1 MEKLASRLCKKIL
14 HSTHVYEHGPCW
26 KACHKSIWTW
36 FMESFRAADGVS
48 NRCCLVSWIQL
59 PSINVAAINV
69 DQMASCCGI
78 KICWHLL
85 GLRLP
90 KSHIVL
96 SGNNSEITIFSSK
109 RKWTILAAVML
120 FYDFF
125 GFFSFYGF
133 YQKSKKCF
141 SNQSSWFR
149 FLIHMFKDAFLKSHV
164 TVNHICS
171 WHTSIS
177 NSYGK
182 LSTPH
187 TRILR
192 IKKNFREM
200 CSIIIYYSGA
210 AWCKVYSCDGL
221 IRFCWNFNAFSS

>member
-1 MEKLASRLCKKIL
+1 MEKLASRLCKKIF

-36 FMESFRAADGVS
+36 FMESFRAAEGVS
-48 NRCCLVSWIQL
+48 NRCCLVSWIQTN
-59 PSINVAAINV
+59 INFAAINV

-78 KICWHLL
+78 KMCWHLL

-96 SGNNSEITIFSSK
+96 SGNNNLFVEEKMNNPRSCDVVLRLLWVLSILWLLSK
-109 RKWTILAAVML
+109 VEGM
-120 FYDFF
+120 
-125 GFFSFYGF
+125 
-133 YQKSKKCF
+133 F

-149 FLIHMFKDAFLKSHV
+149 FLIHMFLKDAFLKSHV
-164 TVNHICS
+164 TVNHICF
-171 WHTSIS
+171 WHTSILD
-177 NSYGK
+177 SYGN
-182 LSTPH
+182 LSTPY

-192 IKKNFREM
+192 IQKKFWEM